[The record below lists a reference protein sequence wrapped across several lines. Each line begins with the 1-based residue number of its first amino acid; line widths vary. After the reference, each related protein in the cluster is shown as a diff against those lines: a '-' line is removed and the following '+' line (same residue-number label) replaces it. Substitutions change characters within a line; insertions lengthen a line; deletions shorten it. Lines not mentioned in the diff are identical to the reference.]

1 MPVPRITYD
10 ALVRVFGEPMVSRF
24 YTPFSLVRR

>member
-10 ALVRVFGEPMVSRF
+10 ALVRIFGEELTARF
-24 YTPFSLVRR
+24 YTPISVVRR

>member
-10 ALVRVFGEPMVSRF
+10 ALVRLFGETFVSRF
-24 YTPFSLVRR
+24 YTPVSMVRR

>member
-10 ALVRVFGEPMVSRF
+10 ALVRIFGEELTSRF
-24 YTPFSLVRR
+24 YTPISMVRR